1 MMFFNHRKPRG
12 FHHTFIYLDRRKEFL
27 SDLERHTMDGQVHD
41 SHHHDS
47 PTTPTVSFSEMSG
60 RRRGGFVM
68 FAGVST
74 VMSMLFLL
82 ALAVAV
88 FLML

>member
-1 MMFFNHRKPRG
+1 VTLFNHRKPRG
-12 FHHTFIYLDRRKEFL
+12 FHHTFIYLDRRKEFF
-27 SDLERHTMDGQVHD
+27 SELEKHAMDEHTAD
-41 SHHHDS
+41 SFHHDS
-47 PTTPTVSFSEMSG
+47 PTIPTVSFTGMSE

-68 FAGVST
+68 FTGASS